1 MYGVNTANL
10 AWFASYLNGKK
21 KYIKVTE
28 SADTVKRD
36 IKYGLSQGSI
46 LGDIIIF
53 VVCKGSP

>member
-28 SADTVKRD
+28 SADKVKRD

-46 LGDIIIF
+46 LGHYYF
-53 VVCKGSP
+53 RCM